1 MPGTYFVQAKVRET
15 WTVTENGKT
24 EQLGYAPTF
33 LPGLTNLSEAS
44 RVTVGIG
51 EQITVNDFSLVPGRA
66 AKISGTA
73 LDARGRPLGGG
84 SVSLSDETAGPGGA
98 MFMSAGSSPIAA
110 DGTFAIPNVQPG
122 EYKIQAR
129 PNPQSGA
136 TPEIVTQVLTM
147 DGRDVEGLQLITTAG
162 WSITG
167 RIRTESG
174 ESPAVDRGRVNVTAP
189 LVSPDLDP
197 RSVNMFT
204 TSQIRDDWNFT
215 ITNIF
220 GPSRLQVST
229 PTGWALKSV
238 MQGDRDVSDAP
249 LDMKSGEEL
258 SGLEVVLTNR
268 VTHLAGRITD
278 QKDAIADGTVIIF
291 AADPGKWF
299 ERSRWIRSARPDQQG
314 RYEVAGLPAGEYLA
328 VALDYVQDGVWS
340 DPEYLAPLVK
350 QAQKVTLRE
359 DGESITVPLKLT
371 SAPQ

>member
-1 MPGTYFVQAKVRET
+1 
-15 WTVTENGKT
+15 
-24 EQLGYAPTF
+24 
-33 LPGLTNLSEAS
+33 
-44 RVTVGIG
+44 
-51 EQITVNDFSLVPGRA
+51 
-66 AKISGTA
+66 
-73 LDARGRPLGGG
+73 
-84 SVSLSDETAGPGGA
+84 

-110 DGTFAIPNVQPG
+110 DGTFAIPSVQPG

-147 DGRDVEGLQLITTAG
+147 DGRDVEGLQLTTTAG

-167 RIRTESG
+167 RVRTESG
-174 ESPAVDRGRVNVTAP
+174 ESPAVDRSRVNVTAP

-204 TSQIRDDWNFT
+204 TSQIRDDWSFT

-249 LDMKSGEEL
+249 LDMNSGEEL

-268 VTHLAGRITD
+268 VTHVAGRITD

-371 SAPQ
+371 NAPQ